1 MTRQTRVLFRKDK
14 HGVFALFPDLPW
26 NHSGSVTCYAHIG
39 QHGGANYNH
48 CIRSSRPA
56 SPEDYAPLKRELEG
70 SPYRYKLKIV
80 KRR

>member
-1 MTRQTRVLFRKDK
+1 MTQQTRVLFRKDK

-26 NHSGSVTCYAHIG
+26 SHSGSVTFYSHIG
-39 QHGGANYNH
+39 QHGGADYPL

-56 SPEDYAPLKRELEG
+56 TPEEYAPLKRELEG
-70 SPYRYKLKIV
+70 PPYRYNLKIV

>member
-26 NHSGSVTCYAHIG
+26 SDEGDITCYAHIG
-39 QHGGANYNH
+39 QHGAADYAYS
-48 CIRSSRPA
+48 IRSSRPA
-56 SPEDYAPLKRELEG
+56 SPEEYAPLKRELEG
-70 SPYRYKLKIV
+70 PPYRYNLKIV